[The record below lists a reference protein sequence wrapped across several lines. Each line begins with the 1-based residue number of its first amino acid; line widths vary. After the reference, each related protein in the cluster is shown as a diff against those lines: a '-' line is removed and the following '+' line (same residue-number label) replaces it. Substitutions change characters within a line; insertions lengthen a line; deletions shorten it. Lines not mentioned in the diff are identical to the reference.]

1 MFMIVQNGNL
11 ICNQLDLNLNNIFYV
26 NCFNLISLYFTE
38 EKLYTVNKNYWYI

>member
-38 EKLYTVNKNYWYI
+38 EKLYTVNKNY